1 MEASEFKSIGYAK
14 PNAINSKLET
24 TMKNMTKKSQQGFTL
39 IELMI
44 SVAIV
49 GILASVALPS
59 YQNYTRKAKFS
70 EVVIATAAAKA
81 AVEACAQATNALE
94 TCNANVASAAG
105 AAATVVAGLQGMP
118 ANITVAVGNL
128 ATLTTTTVGIITATA
143 VTTNGLSG
151 ETYILTPAYTP
162 LAADT
167 APTATSGKVT
177 WTISGTCI
185 LSQLCSATISTI

>member
-1 MEASEFKSIGYAK
+1 MRVSEFKS
-14 PNAINSKLET
+14 PNPQNAVNFKILRT

-49 GILASVALPS
+49 GILASIALPS

-70 EVVIATAAAKA
+70 EVVMATASVKA
-81 AVEACAQATNALE
+81 AVEACAQSTNALT
-94 TCNANVASAAG
+94 TCTSPAISG
-105 AAATVVAGLQGMP
+105 FLQGMP
-118 ANITVAVGNL
+118 TDIAVAVGNL
-128 ATLTTTTVGIITATA
+128 ATLTTAAAGLITATA
-143 VTTNGLSG
+143 VTTNGLNG
-151 ETYILTPAYTP
+151 ETYILTPAYTS
-162 LAADT
+162 LAAGV

-177 WTISGTCI
+177 WTVTGTCI

>member
-70 EVVIATAAAKA
+70 EVVIATAPAKA
-81 AVEACAQATNALE
+81 AVEACAQATNAL
-94 TCNANVASAAG
+94 TSCNAG
-105 AAATVVAGLQGMP
+105 GLQGMP
-118 ANITVAVGNL
+118 ADIATAVGNL
-128 ATLTTTTVGIITATA
+128 ATLTTAAAGLITATA
-143 VTTNGLSG
+143 ITINGLNG
-151 ETYILTPAYTP
+151 ETYILTPAYTA
-162 LAADT
+162 LTAGV

-177 WTISGTCI
+177 WTITGTCI
-185 LSQLCSATISTI
+185 VSQLCSATISTI

>member
-70 EVVIATAAAKA
+70 EVVIATAPAKA
-81 AVEACAQATNALE
+81 AVEACAQSTNSLAT
-94 TCNANVASAAG
+94 CISG
-105 AAATVVAGLQGMP
+105 GLQGMP
-118 ANITVAVGNL
+118 ADITVAVGNL
-128 ATLTTTTVGIITATA
+128 SGLTTGANGLITATA
-143 VTTNGLSG
+143 VGATAAPLNGLVG
-151 ETYILTPAYTP
+151 ETYVLTPTYTP
-162 LAADT
+162 LTAA
-167 APTATSGKVT
+167 APTATSGKIV
-177 WTISGTCI
+177 WAVSGTCVAA
-185 LSQLCSATISTI
+185 QLCSATISTI